1 MIMKVWLLHQY
12 LMQELCLL
20 KGLRKETSLIIVPR
34 NTHHLRTVPYGRI
47 SEMEVRTFRGKMNRK
62 TASVPDL
69 VGIAELNQL
78 TDKQIAMIFNK
89 WWGLGLPDTAKEW
102 MTTLLP
108 KTIEER
114 RLGKLATY
122 NNRECTD
129 EIVCESLEQAATS

>member
-1 MIMKVWLLHQY
+1 
-12 LMQELCLL
+12 MQELCLL

-108 KTIEER
+108 KTIEEKTWETGD
-114 RLGKLATY
+114 L
-122 NNRECTD
+122 
-129 EIVCESLEQAATS
+129 